1 MTSPDERGRRFAG
14 MALGAAIVALIDLA
28 SKAAAV
34 RNIEEPVELTGFLSL
49 TVVRNPGVAF
59 GLGTALP
66 TPLLLGITIS
76 VALLLGWLV
85 FTGHLQQSVAAA
97 LILGGAVANII
108 DRAGDGSVVDVID
121 VGWWPTFNLADIA
134 IVTGIGLLLLQ
145 SFQVRDDGPATQAAV
160 DEKTGEN
167 GG

>member
-1 MTSPDERGRRFAG
+1 MTGHIKGRSG
-14 MALGAAIVALIDLA
+14 LPGTALGAAAVALVDLA

-34 RNIEEPVELTGFLSL
+34 RYIDDPVELTGLLSL

-66 TPLLLGITIS
+66 APLLLGITIG

-85 FTGHLQQSVAAA
+85 VTGHLQHRFAAA
-97 LILGGAVANII
+97 LILGGAVANIV

-121 VGWWPTFNLADIA
+121 IGWWPTFNLADIA
-134 IVTGIGLLLLQ
+134 IVTGVGLMLLQ
-145 SFQVRDDGPATQAAV
+145 SFRAGDDGPTTQAVA
-160 DEKTGEN
+160 DERTA
-167 GG
+167 

>member
-1 MTSPDERGRRFAG
+1 MTSADQRGRGFAG
-14 MALGAAIVALIDLA
+14 TALGAAIVALLDLA

-34 RNIEEPVELTGFLSL
+34 RYIDDPVELTGFFSL

-66 TPLLLGITIS
+66 TPLLLGVTVG

-85 FTGHLQQSVAAA
+85 FTGQLQQPLAAT
-97 LILGGAVANII
+97 LLLGGAVANIV

-121 VGWWPTFNLADIA
+121 VGWWPTFNLADVA
-134 IVTGIGLLLLQ
+134 IVTGLCLMLLE
-145 SFQVRDDGPATQAAV
+145 SFRAGDAEPTPQAGA
-160 DEKTGEN
+160 ERTT
-167 GG
+167 

>member
-1 MTSPDERGRRFAG
+1 MTGHNERRPGLVG
-14 MALGAAIVALIDLA
+14 TALGAAIVALLDLA

-34 RNIEEPVELTGFLSL
+34 RYIDESVELTGFLSL

-66 TPLLLGITIS
+66 TPLLLGVTIG

-85 FTGHLQQSVAAA
+85 VTDQLPQRSAGA
-97 LILGGAVANII
+97 LVLGGAIANIV

-121 VGWWPTFNLADIA
+121 VGWWPSFNLADVA
-134 IVTGIGLLLLQ
+134 IVTGVGLMLLQ
-145 SFQVRDDGPATQAAV
+145 SFGAGDDDPTPQAVPDERPA
-160 DEKTGEN
+160 
-167 GG
+167 

>member
-1 MTSPDERGRRFAG
+1 MTGPGERGRGFAG
-14 MALGAAIVALIDLA
+14 TALGAAIVALLDLA

-34 RNIEEPVELTGFLSL
+34 RYIDDPVELTGFLSL

-66 TPLLLGITIS
+66 TPLLLGVTIG
-76 VALLLGWLV
+76 VALMLAWLV
-85 FTGHLQQSVAAA
+85 FTGFVQQRFAAA
-97 LILGGAVANII
+97 LILGGAVANIV

-134 IVTGIGLLLLQ
+134 IVTGVGLMLLQ
-145 SFQVRDDGPATQAAV
+145 SFQAEDDEPTTQAVA
-160 DEKTGEN
+160 DEQTT
-167 GG
+167 

>member
-1 MTSPDERGRRFAG
+1 MTSPNQRGRGLATT
-14 MALGAAIVALIDLA
+14 ALGAVIVASLDLA

-34 RNIEEPVELTGFLSL
+34 RYIDDPVELTGFLSL

-66 TPLLLGITIS
+66 TPLLLGVTIG

-85 FTGHLQQSVAAA
+85 FTGHLQQRFAAA
-97 LILGGAVANII
+97 LILGGAVANIV

-134 IVTGIGLLLLQ
+134 IVTGVGLMLLQ
-145 SFQVRDDGPATQAAV
+145 SFRAGDDESTTQAVVEEGTA
-160 DEKTGEN
+160 
-167 GG
+167 